1 MRKVFLSGFRH
12 PGIMAALASACLFGL
27 GTPLAKWLLG
37 RVDAWLLAALLY
49 LGSGFGLA
57 AYRLMRG
64 VPWPGLAR
72 REWPWFV
79 GAIALGG
86 GAAPLLLMLGL
97 AGTPASTAALLLN
110 AEGVLTALI
119 AWFVFRENF
128 DRRVALGMAA
138 IVLGALVL
146 SWQGSWQAGSW
157 VPVLCILGACLC
169 WALDNN
175 FTSKVSLV
183 DAVWIAS
190 IKGLV
195 AGSANLALALFIGSE
210 WPGLATAGAAML
222 VGLVAYGASLA
233 LFVVGLRHLGTART
247 GAYFSLAPFVGAL
260 AALLLLQEPLTWAL
274 ALAGALMAFGL
285 WLHLT
290 EHHAHAHTHAPM
302 EHAHEHTH
310 GPDDLGHHGHPH
322 PPGAVLSGGHRHWHS
337 HAPTVHTH
345 AHFPDAHHTHEH

>member
-1 MRKVFLSGFRH
+1 MNKAFLSGFRH
-12 PGIMAALASACLFGL
+12 PGIAAALASACLFGL
-27 GTPLAKWLLG
+27 GTPLAKWLLDW
-37 RVDAWLLAALLY
+37 VDAWLLAALLY

-57 AYRLMRG
+57 AYRLMQG

-72 REWPWFV
+72 REWPWFAAAV
-79 GAIALGG
+79 ALGG
-86 GAAPLLLMLGL
+86 GLAPVLLMLGL

-175 FTSKVSLV
+175 FTAKVSLA

-195 AGSANLALALFIGSE
+195 AGSVNLALALFVGSA

-222 VGLVAYGASLA
+222 VGLAAYGVSLA

-260 AALLLLQEPLTWAL
+260 AALLFLHEPLTWAL
-274 ALAGALMAFGL
+274 GCAGALMALGL

-290 EHHAHAHTHAPM
+290 EHHAHVHAHTPVQ
-302 EHAHEHTH
+302 HAHEHTH
-310 GPDDLGHHGHPH
+310 GQGDLGHHAHAHTEGEAFVGKHAHAHDHP
-322 PPGAVLSGGHRHWHS
+322 AL
-337 HAPTVHTH
+337 THTH
-345 AHFPDAHHTHEH
+345 AHYPDAHHGHQH